1 MKEMKEKVELTR
13 KGAVGIVTIDNPPV
27 NALSRAVAEGIRA
40 RIEEAAKDDSIRS
53 VVLIGAGK
61 TFIAG
66 GDIKE
71 METLT
76 PAKSQHLEQIYPLL
90 SELEDCPKPLV
101 CALHGTAFGGGLEV
115 AQACHYRVALAS
127 AKLGQPEVNLGLIPG
142 AGGTQ
147 RLPRLVGVA
156 KGLEMCAGGRPI
168 RASEALELGL
178 IDRLVEGDLL
188 SEAITYAEEL
198 AAAGGPWRKTRELE
212 VKLPPGVP
220 TSDFFAAARKETGK
234 RARGMLAPFK
244 AIEAVEAA
252 VELSFEEGC
261 RREGELFRECLFGEE
276 SKALFHVFLA
286 ERETSRIPGIPPDL
300 ELANIASAG
309 ILGCGT
315 MGGGIAMAYANA
327 GIPVKVLE
335 VDQETLERGLKGI
348 RSNYLASVKKGRL
361 TQEKAEGLLSLIEPA
376 LSYDA
381 LGDVDIVVEAVFE
394 SMDLKKTVFA
404 ELDRVCKPEAILA
417 TNTSSLDLDEIA
429 GSTSRPQQVIGH
441 HFFSPAHIM
450 RLLEVVRGRGTSEEV
465 IASSMALA
473 KRLRKVAVLAGNC
486 RGFIGNRM
494 LFGYVREAQFLVEEG
509 AAPEQVDAVLHDFG
523 LAMGP
528 FAMLDLA
535 GIDVGWR
542 VRQEAKSLE
551 PPGRRQSVV
560 EDRLYELGRYGQKTS
575 AGWYRYEKG
584 DRRPLPD
591 PEVHEII
598 EDATREAGIE
608 RREIGSEEIL
618 ERTLYPLIN
627 EAARLLEEGIAL
639 RAGDIDVV
647 YVYGYG
653 FPARRG
659 GPLWYADTVGLEKI
673 YKRIREL
680 EAVHGEV
687 WQPAPLL
694 ERLAR
699 EGNTFSGLDSEK
711 RSA

>member
-1 MKEMKEKVELTR
+1 MSEKVGLTR
-13 KGAVGIVTIDNPPV
+13 KGGVAIVTVDNPPV
-27 NALSRAVAEGIRA
+27 NALSRTVVQGIRQRVGELA
-40 RIEEAAKDDSIRS
+40 NDDSIRA
-53 VVLIGAGK
+53 VVLIGAGS

-71 METLT
+71 MVSLT
-76 PAKSQHLEQIYPLL
+76 PTNSQHLEEIYPFM

-101 CALHGTAFGGGLEV
+101 CALHGTAFGGGLEI

-127 AKLGQPEVNLGLIPG
+127 TKLGQPEVNLGLIPG

-156 KGLEMCAGGRPI
+156 KGLEMCAGGKPV
-168 RASEALELGL
+168 RAPEALKLGL
-178 IDRLVEGDLL
+178 VDRLVEGDLL
-188 SEAITYAEEL
+188 SEAVAYAEEL

-212 VKLPPGVP
+212 VELPPGVP
-220 TSDFFAAARKETGK
+220 TSDFFAAARKETRK
-234 RARGMLAPFK
+234 RARGMGAPLK
-244 AIEAVEAA
+244 AVEAVEAA

-276 SKALFHVFLA
+276 SKALSHVFLA
-286 ERETSRIPGIPPDL
+286 ERETARIPGIPPDL
-300 ELANIASAG
+300 EPLDIASAG

-327 GIPVKVLE
+327 GIPVKMLE
-335 VDQETLERGLKGI
+335 VDQETLDRGLEGI
-348 RSNYLASVKKGRL
+348 RGNYRASVRKGRL
-361 TQEKAEGLLSLIEPA
+361 TQEKVDGLLSLIQPT

-394 SMDLKKTVFA
+394 SMDLKKEVFA
-404 ELDRVCKPEAILA
+404 KLDQVCKPEAILA

-450 RLLEVVRGRGTSEEV
+450 RLLEVVRGRETSEEV

-509 AAPEQVDAVLHDFG
+509 AGPEQVDAVLHDFG
-523 LAMGP
+523 MAMGP

-542 VRQEAKSLE
+542 VRQEAKSYE
-551 PPGRRQSVV
+551 PPGRRQPVV

-575 AGWYRYEKG
+575 AGWYRYAEG

-591 PEVHEII
+591 PEVQSII
-598 EDATREAGIE
+598 EECTREAGIE
-608 RREIGSEEIL
+608 RREIGNEEIL
-618 ERTLYPLIN
+618 ERTLYPLVN

-653 FPARRG
+653 FPAWRG
-659 GPLWYADTVGLEKI
+659 GPLWYADSVGLEKI
-673 YKRIREL
+673 YKRVCEL
-680 EAVHGEV
+680 EAVHGDV

-694 ERLAR
+694 ERLGR
-699 EGNTFSGLDSEK
+699 EGKTFAELDRGK